1 MLATASAT
9 TLDEA
14 ACDRHVA
21 TQHLGV
27 APTHPHLDPPL
38 RRTVFLALRDLKFAR
53 GRFALVG
60 LVIGLVALM
69 ATLLSGLA
77 NGLVDDGISGLRAMP
92 LTHLAFQDGA
102 DSTFSRSTLTD
113 ANLKAYEKL
122 DDVDVSALGVSFF
135 NAKRDNGSTIDMALF
150 GIPEDSFLVPDGQ
163 ARDALT
169 GEPGLVLSE
178 DFEEEGIEVGDT
190 LTVVGIDEQL
200 PVLGFTY
207 SGSYGHVPVAFTS
220 LETWQDL
227 LYGDNAKGR
236 FSAIALNSD
245 DGDVSFTPAEQA
257 TGTVA
262 ETKEDAYV
270 GSPGYSGET
279 STMSLIENFLLL
291 ISALIVGA
299 FFTVWTVQ
307 RASQIALLKALGASS
322 SYVVRDALGQ
332 MAIVLVST
340 AVAGSLLAVAIGSL
354 VGGNAPFRLA
364 PGPIITTIGLLILFG
379 MVGCLIAVRR
389 ITSVDPIVA
398 LRSQP

>member
-1 MLATASAT
+1 M
-9 TLDEA
+9 
-14 ACDRHVA
+14 
-21 TQHLGV
+21 
-27 APTHPHLDPPL
+27 
-38 RRTVFLALRDLKFAR
+38 FLALRDLKFAR

-77 NGLVDDGISGLRAMP
+77 NGLVDDGISGLRALP
-92 LTHLAFQDGA
+92 LTHLAFQPGA

-113 ANLKAYEKL
+113 TNVEAYDKL
-122 DDVDVSALGVSFF
+122 DDVEASALGVSFF

-150 GIPEDSFLVPDGQ
+150 GIPEGSFLAPRGEAQQ
-163 ARDALT
+163 ALAGR
-169 GEPGLVLSE
+169 PGLVLSDEFAE
-178 DFEEEGIEVGDT
+178 DGIEVGDT
-190 LTVVGIDEQL
+190 LTVVGIDEKL

-207 SGSYGHVPVAFTS
+207 SGSYGHVPIAFTS

-236 FSAIALNSD
+236 FSAIALKAD
-245 DGDVSFTPAEQA
+245 DGANFAAAEKA
-257 TGTVA
+257 SDTEA
-262 ETKEDAYV
+262 ETKENAYA
-270 GSPGYSGET
+270 GSPGYTGET
-279 STMSLIENFLLL
+279 STMSLIQNFLLV

-307 RASQIALLKALGASS
+307 RASQIALLKALGASR
-322 SYVVRDALGQ
+322 SYVLRDALGQ

-340 AVAGSLLAVAIGSL
+340 AVLGSLLAVAVGSL

-364 PGPIITTIGLLILFG
+364 AGPILTTIGLLILFG

>member
-1 MLATASAT
+1 M
-9 TLDEA
+9 
-14 ACDRHVA
+14 
-21 TQHLGV
+21 
-27 APTHPHLDPPL
+27 
-38 RRTVFLALRDLKFAR
+38 FLALRDLKFAR

-77 NGLVDDGISGLRAMP
+77 NGLVDDGISGLRALPM
-92 LTHLAFQDGA
+92 THLAFQPGA

-122 DDVDVSALGVSFF
+122 DGVDASALGVSFF
-135 NAKRDNGSTIDMALF
+135 NAKRANGQTIDMALF
-150 GIPEDSFLVPDGQ
+150 GIPEDSFLAP
-163 ARDALT
+163 R
-169 GEPGLVLSE
+169 GEAKQSLKGRPGIVLSHE
-178 DFEEEGIEVGDT
+178 FEEEGIEVGDM
-190 LTVVGIDEQL
+190 LTVVGIDQEL

-207 SGSYGHVPVAFTS
+207 SGSYGHVPIAFTS

-227 LYGDNAKGR
+227 LYGNNAKGR
-236 FSAIALNSD
+236 FSAIALKAGDGADFAAAEKASD
-245 DGDVSFTPAEQA
+245 TE
-257 TGTVA
+257 A
-262 ETKEDAYV
+262 ETKDAAYA
-270 GSPGYSGET
+270 GSPGYTGET
-279 STMSLIENFLLL
+279 STMSLIQNFLLL

-307 RASQIALLKALGASS
+307 RASQIALLKALGASRA
-322 SYVVRDALGQ
+322 YVLRDALGQ

-340 AVAGSLLAVAIGSL
+340 AVLGSLLAVAIGSL

-364 PGPIITTIGLLILFG
+364 AGPILTTIGLLIVFG